1 MNRPL
6 TIPSH
11 RRPVPPGEI
20 LLREFLEPLGVTQA
34 DFAKRIGVTAAR
46 LSEIIHGKRPVTM
59 DTALRLERALSF
71 KAESWLRMQLAV
83 DMFDALHRPASRAV
97 ANIKPITPTRGPRV
111 LGSAPAR
118 VRPAKLRHA

>member
-6 TIPSH
+6 TIPTH

-20 LLREFLEPLGVTQA
+20 LLREFLEPLEIAQA
-34 DFAKRIGVTAAR
+34 AFAKRIGVTAAR

-59 DTALRLERALSF
+59 DTALRLERALGM

-83 DMFDALHRPASRAV
+83 DMYDALHGPAARAV
-97 ANIKPITPTRGPRV
+97 ASIKPLVTTTRNGTTARPR
-111 LGSAPAR
+111 A
-118 VRPAKLRHA
+118 VRR

>member
-6 TIPSH
+6 TIPAH

-34 DFAKRIGVTAAR
+34 AFARRIGVTPTR
-46 LSEIIHGKRPVTM
+46 LSEIIHGKRPVTI
-59 DTALRLERALSF
+59 DTALRLERALGF

-83 DMFDALHRPASRAV
+83 DMYDASRGPA
-97 ANIKPITPTRGPRV
+97 ARELAKIKPINQG
-111 LGSAPAR
+111 LSSK
-118 VRPAKLRHA
+118 VRRTA

>member
-59 DTALRLERALSF
+59 DTALRLERALGF

-83 DMFDALHRPASRAV
+83 DMFDALHGPASRAV
-97 ANIKPITPTRGPRV
+97 ANIKPITQARGPRV